1 MRRRRARLPLL
12 LVLVVT
18 VLVDLLVA
26 RLLVPRRGGLNVP
39 EFVLTA
45 AEVLAYSQVSLVA
58 VWLALGVRSVAAPW
72 RLLGAWFVI
81 ASWSQLLRVIA
92 APSDWPFMST
102 GLAVMFVTQAA
113 VVTLVLLTARY
124 GGCALADEAS
134 DVRPEEAGRRSF
146 RFSLRALLWG
156 TAAAAVCMATSRL
169 VIHYPRLTELPQAF
183 LVPMCLRGLGHAAI
197 GLAAVWAVLGSRWL
211 GARLLV
217 PWLVIAAAAP
227 LQAVTAGNTWMP
239 GRVPSG
245 WRPLLTVALA
255 EGLLVLIS
263 LMGVRLSGL
272 RLVRGRVE
280 KARIGGDAS

>member
-12 LVLVVT
+12 LVLVAT

-26 RLLVPRRGGLNVP
+26 RLLMPRRGGLDLP
-39 EFVLTA
+39 EFVLAA

-58 VWLALGVRSVAAPW
+58 VWLALGVRSVAAHW

-92 APSDWPFMST
+92 SPDDWPLMST
-102 GLAVMFVTQAA
+102 GMAVMFVTQAG
-113 VVTLVLLTARY
+113 VVTLVLLAARY
-124 GGCALADEAS
+124 AGAALADDPA
-134 DVRPEEAGRRSF
+134 DVRPHEAGRPSF
-146 RFSLRALLWG
+146 RFSLGALLWT

-169 VIHYPRLTELPQAF
+169 VIHYPRLSELPQAF
-183 LVPMCLRGLGHAAI
+183 LVPMGLRGVGHAAI
-197 GLAAVWAVLGSRWL
+197 GLAVVWAVLGSRRL
-211 GARLLV
+211 VARLLV

-227 LQAVTAGNTWMP
+227 LQAVTAGNPWMP

-245 WRPLLTVALA
+245 WRALATVALA

-263 LMGVRLSGL
+263 LLGVRLSGL
-272 RLVRGRVE
+272 RLVRRRVE
-280 KARIGGDAS
+280 KAPTGDKGS